1 MAKINAI
8 KEEVSQ
14 GSLLTVA
21 LQNSGHFPPLLVQL
35 SKVGEEAGELEEML
49 NKAAETYEQLV
60 EDSVDTMTS
69 LLEPIIISFLAVM
82 IGGIMVAMYLPIFQ
96 IGSVV

>member
-14 GSLLTVA
+14 GNLLTVA

-35 SKVGEEAGELEEML
+35 SKVGENQVTRGYYARRQKPMS
-49 NKAAETYEQLV
+49 NWWRIPWIQ
-60 EDSVDTMTS
+60 
-69 LLEPIIISFLAVM
+69 
-82 IGGIMVAMYLPIFQ
+82 
-96 IGSVV
+96 